1 MSPVNVEEIK
11 KAIGDQREE
20 TDEKRRGTQI
30 GERDVPKGDCV
41 PISPNILAMRGVRR
55 CGKKTFSLLLMKE
68 EFGHLNLDGE
78 RLYRMEAK
86 VWTFLNAN
94 SFMSESLN
102 GKHKLYNRKDL

>member
-1 MSPVNVEEIK
+1 
-11 KAIGDQREE
+11 
-20 TDEKRRGTQI
+20 
-30 GERDVPKGDCV
+30 
-41 PISPNILAMRGVRR
+41 
-55 CGKKTFSLLLMKE
+55 MKE

-94 SFMSESLN
+94 SFMSKSLN